1 MTPER
6 LVAGVGLDQV
16 GAQLHLLVEELQNG
30 VKAKLLLLV
39 VDDCGLGSCQLAVG
53 LAVAVV
59 VGAAAWVAL
68 RGTGGGSLGELGDEL
83 LEQELAVVEAAV
95 VGNMHGHPE
104 AHRG

>member
-16 GAQLHLLVEELQNG
+16 RAQLHLLVEELQDG

-39 VDDCGLGSCQLAVG
+39 VDRGLSSRQLAVG
-53 LAVAVV
+53 LAVAAV
-59 VGAAAWVAL
+59 VGATAWVAL

-95 VGNMHGHPE
+95 VGNMHGDPV
-104 AHRG
+104 AHGG

>member
-1 MTPER
+1 MAPER

-16 GAQLHLLVEELQNG
+16 RAQLHLLVEELQDG

-39 VDDCGLGSCQLAVG
+39 IDRGLGSRQLAVG
-53 LAVAVV
+53 LAVAAV
-59 VGAAAWVAL
+59 VGATAWVAL
-68 RGTGGGSLGELGDEL
+68 RGTAGGSLGELGDEL